1 MNKRKLIGAVLIVMA
16 LIVMLLPAAEA
27 DAETSASAFKIK
39 SGELVEYT
47 GTGTTVSVPD
57 TVEVIGKG
65 AFELNSSVE
74 KIILPDSVKEIKP
87 YAFWGCENLKTVVLG
102 KGLEEIGDFAFT
114 NCTGLETME
123 IPSNVSRI
131 GIQAFAYCN
140 NFEDITIPTE
150 VTDIDDEAFDGDYL
164 LNIHC
169 ETGSYADKY
178 AQEFYEKQKTMTVYN
193 TDTSDSDTGDGS
205 ESSASTDTTANDS
218 SNDSNGG
225 NISYEISGEVLGSTR
240 VVGNQAVVMMQST
253 GLPVQGDG
261 KSYVDS
267 ILTSGV
273 ASAVQP
279 SWQVPERAHYRDED
293 LTEDTLSEGITE
305 IGQFAYARSGLKEI
319 QLPEGLEKIDYAAFY
334 HCDNL
339 TSVELPESVTE
350 VADKAFA
357 HTAWVENFMNGSDE
371 TEGDF
376 LISGGVLIAYRG
388 SDENVTIPEE
398 VRVVADGVFEELSES
413 VSMESAVSAPEVQR
427 ASFPFNWIV
436 AAMLL
441 IGGGICV
448 FQRAR

>member
-1 MNKRKLIGAVLIVMA
+1 
-16 LIVMLLPAAEA
+16 
-27 DAETSASAFKIK
+27 
-39 SGELVEYT
+39 
-47 GTGTTVSVPD
+47 
-57 TVEVIGKG
+57 
-65 AFELNSSVE
+65 
-74 KIILPDSVKEIKP
+74 
-87 YAFWGCENLKTVVLG
+87 
-102 KGLEEIGDFAFT
+102 
-114 NCTGLETME
+114 
-123 IPSNVSRI
+123 
-131 GIQAFAYCN
+131 
-140 NFEDITIPTE
+140 
-150 VTDIDDEAFDGDYL
+150 
-164 LNIHC
+164 
-169 ETGSYADKY
+169 
-178 AQEFYEKQKTMTVYN
+178 
-193 TDTSDSDTGDGS
+193 
-205 ESSASTDTTANDS
+205 
-218 SNDSNGG
+218 
-225 NISYEISGEVLGSTR
+225 
-240 VVGNQAVVMMQST
+240 VGNQAVVMMQST